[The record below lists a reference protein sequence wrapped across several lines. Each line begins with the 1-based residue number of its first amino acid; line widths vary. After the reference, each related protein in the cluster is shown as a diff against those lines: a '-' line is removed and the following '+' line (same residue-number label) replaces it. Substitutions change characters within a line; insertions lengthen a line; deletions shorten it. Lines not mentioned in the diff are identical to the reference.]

1 MSFRSS
7 AEKWKDEAIRIRRHI
22 HQNPELGHQEFETAK
37 LVAQFLED
45 VGLEVQTGV
54 GGTGVVGLLK
64 GGHEGRTIGIRA
76 DMDALPIVEK
86 TGLPFA
92 SVREGVM
99 HACGHDVHTA
109 ILLGTAA
116 ALSEHR
122 DELLGTVKFI
132 FQPAEEVQGG
142 ATDLIAAGVLHNP
155 EVNAI
160 IALHVW
166 PDLPAGKIGLRKGA
180 MLAAAD
186 AFDIRVTGKGG
197 HAAYPHRTIDPVIIA
212 AQIITA
218 LQTVVSRNLSPLDSS
233 VISITKLQS
242 NSNAYNV
249 IAGEVQLRGTI
260 RTHNP
265 ETREAVPVYMKRL
278 IETIA
283 EGFGGKAEFDYY
295 RGGSPVINDDHIV
308 DVIEQ
313 AAADTVGQEAVVYL
327 KEPSMGAEDFGA
339 YLEYVPGAI
348 FRLGTITEEDAR
360 SVLPLHSDS
369 IIFDE
374 QAIVTGISVLGEA
387 AIRYLNHSSDDE
399 SRIALG
405 VAAGNE
411 ESGDRHD

>member
-1 MSFRSS
+1 MSFRST
-7 AEKWKDEAIRIRRHI
+7 AEKWKDEAIRLRRQI
-22 HQNPELGHQEFETAK
+22 HENPELGHQEFETAK
-37 LVAQFLED
+37 LVAEFLQEA
-45 VGLEVQTGV
+45 GLEVQTGV

-64 GGHEGRTIGIRA
+64 GRKEGRTIGIRA
-76 DMDALPIVEK
+76 DMDALPIEEK
-86 TGLPFA
+86 TGLPYA

-122 DELLGTVKFI
+122 DELEGTVKFI
-132 FQPAEEVQGG
+132 FQPAEEVRGG
-142 ATDLIAAGVLHNP
+142 ATDLIEEGVLHNP
-155 EVNAI
+155 NVDAI

-166 PDLPAGKIGLRKGA
+166 PDLPAGQIGLRKGA

-197 HAAYPHRTIDPVIIA
+197 HAAYPHRTVDPVIIA

-242 NSNAYNV
+242 NSQAYNV

-260 RTHNP
+260 RTHHP
-265 ETREAVPVYMKRL
+265 DTREAVPLYMKRL

-283 EGFGGKAEFDYY
+283 EGFGGSAEFLYY
-295 RGGSPVINDDHIV
+295 RGGSPVINDDQIV
-308 DVIEQ
+308 EVIEH
-313 AAADTVGQEAVVYL
+313 AAESVLGRQSVVFL

-339 YLEYVPGAI
+339 YLEHVPGAI
-348 FRLGTITEEDAR
+348 FRLGTVTEEDPR
-360 SVLPLHSDS
+360 SKLPLHSDS

-374 QAIVTGISVLGEA
+374 AAIVTGISVLGES
-387 AIRYLNHSSDDE
+387 AIHYLSK
-399 SRIALG
+399 
-405 VAAGNE
+405 
-411 ESGDRHD
+411 SGLLTQSV

>member
-7 AEKWKDEAIRIRRHI
+7 AEKWKDEAIRLRRHI

-37 LVAQFLED
+37 LVAQFLKNA
-45 VGLEVQTGV
+45 GLEVQTGV
-54 GGTGVVGLLK
+54 GGTGVVGILK
-64 GGHEGRTIGIRA
+64 GGREGRTIGIRA

-122 DELLGTVKFI
+122 DELQGTVKFI

-142 ATDLIAAGVLHNP
+142 ATDLIEAGVLHNP

-197 HAAYPHRTIDPVIIA
+197 HAAYPHRTVDPVIIA

-265 ETREAVPVYMKRL
+265 VTRDDVPVYMKRL

-313 AAADTVGQEAVVYL
+313 AATDTIGPEAVVYL

-360 SVLPLHSDS
+360 SELPLHSDS

-387 AIRYLNHSSDDE
+387 AIRYLNQYGNDE

-411 ESGDRHD
+411 DRGDRHG